1 MIAIRT
7 AVVADGP
14 DSPRGAYGYVELEV
28 SDTGCGI
35 APDAQPKIFD
45 PFFTTKS
52 TGHGLG
58 LAVVQRIVQGLGG
71 AVQLETEPGRGATFR
86 ILLPSSH
93 ETAPSVSPA
102 GASRASEEMNRAG
115 IVLVVEDEAPLRL
128 AVARFLRRNALSV
141 MEAADG
147 TAALSLLR
155 EHNDAITAVLL
166 DITLPGAPSHE
177 VLAEARRL
185 RPDIKVIVTSAYGPQ
200 KVDEFFPGMK
210 IDAFIRKPYLMA
222 DLVTLVRGLIS
233 AKPPPACKTAET

>member
-1 MIAIRT
+1 
-7 AVVADGP
+7 
-14 DSPRGAYGYVELEV
+14 LEV

-52 TGHGLG
+52 MGHGLG

-86 ILLPSSH
+86 ILLPSAP
-93 ETAPSVSPA
+93 ETAPPVFPA
-102 GASRASEEMNRAG
+102 GASPASEELNCAG

-128 AVARFLRRNALSV
+128 AVARLLRKNALFV
-141 MEAADG
+141 MEAANG

-155 EHNDAITAVLL
+155 EHNDTIAVVLL

-200 KVDEFFPGMK
+200 KVDECFPGME
-210 IDAFIRKPYLMA
+210 IDAFIRKPYLMT
-222 DLVTLVRGLIS
+222 DLVTLVRRLS
-233 AKPPPACKTAET
+233 SPKPPPARKAAET